1 VIESRPLVYKRPCAL
16 ACWMPAGQ
24 THSGREDAGDK
35 GGEPACEF
43 LKKDTI
49 GVGVS
54 ELTQTSPLKL
64 QLKPEGGL
72 GV

>member
-1 VIESRPLVYKRPCAL
+1 
-16 ACWMPAGQ
+16 MPAGQ